1 MKRIL
6 STTCVAALLGAG
18 IVAAQDRSTANTRND
33 SPSTASKEVIQDTK
47 TITNARTTKTSR
59 DTVYGKI
66 EAYDLNKSM
75 KVSVP
80 GKVVTSKSFDLS
92 SKNETVNVAPGLKV
106 GDWVSVQEQTDN
118 NGHKTLTIEKSTER
132 ASR

>member
-18 IVAAQDRSTANTRND
+18 IVAAQDRSTANTRHD

-47 TITNARTTKTSR
+47 TVTNARTTKTSS

-106 GDWVSVQEQTDN
+106 GDWVSVQEHTDN